1 MYMDK
6 IRFGILGPGKISHRF
21 VKGVSYSKSAQ
32 IIAVGGR
39 DHQKALD
46 YAKKYDIPIVT
57 DGYQGLCDCDSVDAV
72 YIALPPP
79 LHKEW
84 IIKALNANKHVICEK
99 SMVYSI
105 DDLNECF
112 DLAKKKGLFLMEA
125 QKTVFLPTTHKVR
138 QWIDEKKLGQVSY
151 IEAGYCYE
159 FNAAPDHW
167 VYDVNQGGGSLFD
180 VGVYPICYALALFGN
195 NVTAVSVLRTPL
207 VGKSDGFAH
216 MQLRFDCGV
225 IASLSSAIS
234 VEGVK
239 EARIYGSEGYI
250 ILPDYWKSSSVELVR
265 YDGNDEVFFVDQPSE
280 FTHYIDHACECIK
293 KGLNESPILTKA
305 FNELMIRLITS
316 T

>member
-1 MYMDK
+1 
-6 IRFGILGPGKISHRF
+6 L
-21 VKGVSYSKSAQ
+21 V
-32 IIAVGGR
+32 
-39 DHQKALD
+39 
-46 YAKKYDIPIVT
+46 
-57 DGYQGLCDCDSVDAV
+57 
-72 YIALPPP
+72 
-79 LHKEW
+79 
-84 IIKALNANKHVICEK
+84 
-99 SMVYSI
+99 
-105 DDLNECF
+105 
-112 DLAKKKGLFLMEA
+112 KKKGLFLMEA
-125 QKTVFLPTTHKVR
+125 QKTVFLPTTIKVKE
-138 QWIDEKKLGQVSY
+138 WIENGKLGKVSY

-159 FNAAPDHW
+159 FNAAMDHW
-167 VYDVNQGGGSLFD
+167 VYDVHHGGGSLFD
-180 VGVYPICYALALFGN
+180 VGVYPISYALTLFGN
-195 NVTAVSVLRTPL
+195 SVTAVSVLRHPL
-207 VGKSDGFAH
+207 EGGSDGFAH

-280 FTHYIDHACECIK
+280 FTHYIDHACECMK